1 MPDERQSEPWFD
13 EQTFTLLRGTVSAQ
27 IFQRLLRLFLENT
40 SNRLEEIM
48 SLDPQAEP
56 ERLAVALHALKGSAL
71 MVGARELESMVEDL
85 RAATR
90 RRDAEAMKQGIL
102 HLKGALRRVH
112 DRVGQELEA

>member
-1 MPDERQSEPWFD
+1 MPDEPQSEPWFD
-13 EQTFTLLRGTVSAQ
+13 EETFTLLRGTVSAQ

-48 SLDPQAEP
+48 ALDPPDEP

-71 MVGARELESMVEDL
+71 MVGARELESVAEDL

-102 HLKGALRRVH
+102 RLEGALQRVH